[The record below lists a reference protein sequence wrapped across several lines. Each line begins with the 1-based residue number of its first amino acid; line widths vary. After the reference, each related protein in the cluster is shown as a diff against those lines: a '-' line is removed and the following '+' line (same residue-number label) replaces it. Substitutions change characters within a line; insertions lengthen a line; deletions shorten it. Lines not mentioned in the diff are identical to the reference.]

1 MKQQFYKESKYLS
14 LILRHK
20 PEKIGLELDKN
31 GWVSTELL
39 LKNLNKSGFKIDLS
53 KLKQIVFDND
63 KQRFAFNDDYSK
75 IRANQGHSLKVELNY
90 EPVKPPKNLYHGTAT
105 RFLDSIYENGIQK
118 QKRHHVH
125 LSLNIETAKN
135 VGSRYGK
142 TVVLIIDTEQMYKD
156 GFEFFES
163 ENGIWLVDNVPNK
176 YIQERL

>member
-1 MKQQFYKESKYLS
+1 MRQQFYKESKFLS

-39 LKNLNKSGFKIDLS
+39 LKNLNKSGFKLDLS

-75 IRANQGHSLKVELNY
+75 IRANQGHSLRVELNY

-142 TVVLIIDTEQMYKD
+142 TVVLIIDAEQMHQD

-163 ENGIWLVDNVPNK
+163 ENGIWLVDKVPSK